1 LGLRLPQDLS
11 LIGFDD
17 IDFAAHLEPALTTM
31 HVDKVA
37 MGRLAVQQL
46 EARVAFPTNDQVTT
60 LLRPR
65 LVERNSVASLSK
77 TPNSTQP
84 D

>member
-1 LGLRLPQDLS
+1 MGLRIPQDLS
-11 LIGFDD
+11 LVGFDD

-31 HVDKVA
+31 HVDKIA

-46 EARVAFPTNDQVTT
+46 EARIAFPTNDQVTT

-65 LVERNSVASLSK
+65 LIERNSVASLPK
-77 TPNSTQP
+77 TPTSTQLN
-84 D
+84 